1 MLKALIKRALVG
13 DEQNAILKK
22 TVMCIDV
29 RNNCHKNYVI
39 SCRLYCKCTKQ
50 SREIF
55 VLYLGLY
62 TNNHVTSFLFSRL
75 FNYIIFNN
83 NL

>member
-29 RNNCHKNYVI
+29 RKNCPEN
-39 SCRLYCKCTKQ
+39 CLYCECTKQ

-62 TNNHVTSFLFSRL
+62 TNNHVTSFLFSSF
-75 FNYIIFNN
+75 FNYIIFHN